1 LAVYEKKTKIGE
13 INPYRITWL
22 LLFVVVEHVTTTTSC
37 PHSLSLLC
45 SASLFLLWF
54 LFFKRRFL
62 LYAISKKSNKE
73 KDAMVNNAI
82 TVIFS
87 TWPTFTFIF
96 LVFFLFFCHPERIL

>member
-1 LAVYEKKTKIGE
+1 
-13 INPYRITWL
+13 
-22 LLFVVVEHVTTTTSC
+22 
-37 PHSLSLLC
+37 
-45 SASLFLLWF
+45 LLWF

-87 TWPTFTFIF
+87 SSR
-96 LVFFLFFCHPERIL
+96 LFFIVKKSFSEYICQLSTLHSNWEKLSGFQLVPPFHLLSTTGKEMK